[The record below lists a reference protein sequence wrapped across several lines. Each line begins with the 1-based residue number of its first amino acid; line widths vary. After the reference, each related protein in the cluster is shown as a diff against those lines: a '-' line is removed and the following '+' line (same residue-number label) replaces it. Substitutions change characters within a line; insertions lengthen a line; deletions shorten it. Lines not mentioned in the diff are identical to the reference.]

1 MSCSCGYVVGV
12 VFRIVVL
19 GDFVTAGAIVIGGVV
34 VVGSNVVAGVGA
46 VVVNFV
52 TVVTAGTV
60 AVVVFAIFVVLEHP
74 PRKISKARTLNTRDL
89 RSSVI

>member
-12 VFRIVVL
+12 VFCIVVL

-34 VVGSNVVAGVGA
+34 VVGSSVVAGAGA

-52 TVVTAGTV
+52 TVVTAGNV
-60 AVVVFAIFVVLEHP
+60 AAVVFAVFVVLEHP
-74 PRKISKARTLNTRDL
+74 PRKMSKVRNLNT
-89 RSSVI
+89 